1 MKLPFIN
8 KLSAV
13 TGVFARLNP
22 MALVAKFKSRK
33 TNAADEDE
41 DRDFLPSGNEGDGL
55 FADLGD
61 LDQLDA
67 EAKEKNGEST
77 QEDDFGDFDNKEL
90 DEFDENEFDANED
103 STLDEPAAEDHALD
117 DDDEFG
123 PLDDEESPGMSSS
136 SSSETGI
143 EDLADFDIGDGFGD
157 EDDDE
162 DDEKAQ
168 KAKLKKLGMLAGG
181 GVVVAMVLGGL
192 VWWLLGGEAAP
203 PPPEG
208 AAPQSQET
216 SGAVPGGIVISLDD
230 VLPPTDVHKNPQ
242 PFSQSAATPAQTA
255 QGEHGGDGLAPP
267 ADGMPA
273 TTSGQM
279 SGVASGAGA
288 QGAQSE
294 LARLGLEVQMEPG
307 VGVVIPASTPA
318 SYEKITR
325 WPAAEPLAAT
335 PVDTLVEPGDNGLL
349 PKIGPEG
356 KTPLD
361 AYARPAPKKSGDPK
375 IAIIVT
381 GLGMSRASTEAAIA
395 TMPADV
401 ALSLDVYA
409 RGLDFWVKRARTAG
423 HEVLLNM
430 PSESSDFPFSD
441 PGPAA
446 LKALAAPDQN
456 IQQLEWILSRTT
468 GYFGVLSVYGS
479 KFLTVEEQVKVVM
492 ENLKKRG
499 VMYVDG
505 GAEDSLGSRVAYQV
519 GAKWATVDLTL
530 DNIAGGAALELQLLE
545 LEALAKKR
553 AIAIARISVSPL
565 ALQRLSTW
573 LKSLEGKGLQ
583 LVPVS
588 SLANKQLIR

>member
-1 MKLPFIN
+1 M
-8 KLSAV
+8 
-13 TGVFARLNP
+13 G
-22 MALVAKFKSRK
+22 LVAKLKSRK
-33 TNAADEDE
+33 KNVADEDE
-41 DRDFLPSGNEGDGL
+41 DRDFLPSGGEGDAL

-67 EAKEKNGEST
+67 EAKEKSDESAD
-77 QEDDFGDFDNKEL
+77 EGDFGDFDNKEL
-90 DEFDENEFDANED
+90 DEFDENEFDGDEA
-103 STLDEPAAEDHALD
+103 STLDEPALDEPAVDDDAPD
-117 DDDEFG
+117 DDDEYG
-123 PLDDEESPGMSSS
+123 PLDDEESQGMSPS

-143 EDLADFDIGDGFGD
+143 DDLADFDIGDGFD
-157 EDDDE
+157 DDDDDDDE
-162 DDEKAQ
+162 EAQ

-181 GVVVAMVLGGL
+181 GVMVAMVLGGL
-192 VWWLLGGEAAP
+192 VWWLLGGDGAP
-203 PPPEG
+203 PPAEDVV
-208 AAPQSQET
+208 AQSQ
-216 SGAVPGGIVISLDD
+216 AVPGGMVINLDD
-230 VLPPTDVHKNPQ
+230 VLPPADAQKNPL
-242 PFSQSAATPAQTA
+242 PSSQSAPPPALAA
-255 QGEHGGDGLAPP
+255 QGVYGGDGLAPP
-267 ADGMPA
+267 ADGMTTA
-273 TTSGQM
+273 TTPGQIAGM
-279 SGVASGAGA
+279 PAEGGA
-288 QGAQSE
+288 QGEQSE

-318 SYEKITR
+318 SYEKIAQ
-325 WPAAEPLAAT
+325 WPAAASLPAV
-335 PVDTLVEPGDNGLL
+335 PVDTLVEPGENGLL

-356 KTPLD
+356 ETPFD
-361 AYARPAPKKSGDPK
+361 AYARPEPKKSDDPK

-381 GLGMSRASTEAAIA
+381 GLGMSRASTEAAIM

-401 ALSLDVYA
+401 ALSLNVYA

-446 LKALAAPDQN
+446 LKALAPPDQN

-479 KFLTVEEQVKVVM
+479 KFLTVEEQVKTVM

-505 GAEDSLGSRVAYQV
+505 GAEDSLGSRVAYQA
-519 GAKWATVDLTL
+519 GAKWANVDLTL
-530 DNIAGGAALELQLLE
+530 DNIPGGAALELQLME